1 MTRIIHGLD
10 AVDPPFAAS
19 VLTVGN
25 FDGVNRAHQHLLSQG
40 ALLSAAT
47 GHPLVVLTFEPHPLT
62 VVAPDRAPARLTSE
76 SEKIRLLGEAGVD
89 VVVVAHADA
98 KLLGMTAEEFVQD
111 VICELFHPSHLV
123 EGANF
128 GFGRGRKGDNE
139 TLRRLGRELG
149 FQTCVVEPLKLQV
162 EPGQAAET
170 VSSTLVRRLLREG
183 KVQQASACLGR
194 RYVLEGQIGRAQ
206 QRGRSLGFPT
216 ANLQVEDQLIPAE
229 GVYAGFAQIGPAR
242 HSAAISIGR
251 TPTFGE
257 NVLQIEAHLLDFEG
271 DLCGKTMRL
280 EFQRWLRA
288 QKRFESP
295 EALIAQIEADVACV
309 RRFTM
314 KGLGR
319 LGNNG

>member
-10 AVDPPFAAS
+10 AVDPPFATS
-19 VLTVGN
+19 VLAIGN

-40 ALLSAAT
+40 AMFAAVT
-47 GHPLVVLTFEPHPLT
+47 GHPLVALTFEPHPLT

-76 SEKIRLLGEAGVD
+76 SEKIRLLAEAGAD
-89 VVVVAHADA
+89 VVVVAHSDT
-98 KLLGMTAEEFVQD
+98 KLLGMTADEFVQE

-128 GFGRGRKGDNE
+128 GFGRGRKGNNE
-139 TLRRLGRELG
+139 TLRRLGGKLG
-149 FQTCVVEPLKLQV
+149 FETCVVAPLKLQV
-162 EPGQAAET
+162 EPGQPAET
-170 VSSTLVRRLLREG
+170 VSSTLVRRLLGEG
-183 KVQQASACLGR
+183 KVQQAAVCLGR
-194 RYVLEGQIGRAQ
+194 RYVLEGPVGRAQ

-216 ANLQVEDQLIPAE
+216 ANLQIEDQLIPAE
-229 GVYAGFAQIGPAR
+229 GVYAGFAEVGSAR
-242 HSAAISIGR
+242 YSAAISIGR

-271 DLCGKTMRL
+271 DLCGTIVRL

-288 QKRFESP
+288 QQRFESVG
-295 EALIAQIEADVACV
+295 ALVTQIEADVARV

-314 KGLGR
+314 KG
-319 LGNNG
+319 